1 MHVHSIIVGW
11 RLPYVIGDPEPQHG
25 EIVIFKDNKER
36 GVLLIKRII
45 GIAVDVIDI
54 KDGFVYVNSEKSFE

>member
-1 MHVHSIIVGW
+1 M
-11 RLPYVIGDPEPQHG
+11 
-25 EIVIFKDNKER
+25 IFKDNKEH

-54 KDGFVYVNSEKSFE
+54 KDGFVYVNGEKSFE